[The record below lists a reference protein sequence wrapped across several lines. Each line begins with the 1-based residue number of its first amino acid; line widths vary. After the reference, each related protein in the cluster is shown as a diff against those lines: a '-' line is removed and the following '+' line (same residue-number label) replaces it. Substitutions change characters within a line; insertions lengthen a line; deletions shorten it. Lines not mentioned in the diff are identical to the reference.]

1 MKAKK
6 ILNSDV
12 SGIMISSLPTR
23 PTAPRSHG
31 GMGYGATQMKEAF
44 DKLPLYI
51 IERYNEL
58 IGDISKFGEDSL
70 AAAIP
75 SGIKEG
81 HTLHSLF
88 EDVESGELA
97 TYFSFFGK
105 SLLAHVISIY
115 AELDRLGER
124 LSVLE
129 SLCKEEKR

>member
-6 ILNSDV
+6 IQNSDI
-12 SGIMISSLPTR
+12 SDIMISSLPTR
-23 PTAPRSHG
+23 PTAPRHLG

-58 IGDISKFGEDSL
+58 IGDISKLGEDSL
-70 AAAIP
+70 ASAIP

-81 HTLHSLF
+81 HTLRSLF
-88 EDVESGELA
+88 EDIETGELA

-115 AELDRLGER
+115 GELDRLNAKI
-124 LSVLE
+124 SALE
-129 SLCKEEKR
+129 SAKGELE